1 MNFFEVV
8 SLKILL
14 IDFRIASNLKTGS
27 SKKFSRK
34 ILFVDSKISATEMIH
49 LTKNTKKLWF

>member
-27 SKKFSRK
+27 SKKFSRI
-34 ILFVDSKISATEMIH
+34 ILFVDSKTSATEMIH
-49 LTKNTKKLWF
+49 LRKNTKKLWF